1 MRPGRLQGP
10 AGQLPVPGGRQAERR
25 QGQPGQRSV
34 ELPEVHVAAEDI
46 DQLAQVARL
55 R

>member
-10 AGQLPVPGGRQAERR
+10 AGQLPVPGGRQAE
-25 QGQPGQRSV
+25 
-34 ELPEVHVAAEDI
+34 LPEVHVAAEDI